1 MYLFNYYKM
10 ETDSSNTNTNTSN
23 TDNKNKY
30 EFKKIVKDFCSD
42 LLVTFPEF
50 KTELENILN
59 SIENETELSS
69 IYDYCKGIFPE
80 RFFDILY
87 QNNDVFSQNEDDTN
101 KVNAC
106 FLPNI
111 DFKKMWC
118 VTDITDKTRETI
130 WKYLQLLLFT
140 IISDVTDKNSFGDTA
155 KLFEAIN
162 ETEFKEKLE
171 ETFDNIKNI
180 FDNKNFNTD
189 TNQFNDNNDNNDC
202 NDGNGENQNYS
213 SSGFP
218 KFNFNDFPN
227 PEDMHSH
234 INGMM
239 GGKLGQLAKEIAN
252 ETASEL
258 NMDMTNMNS
267 VNDVFQKMF
276 KNPTKLMGLVKS
288 VGDKLD
294 DKIKSGD
301 IKESELIQEAS
312 DIIKRMREMPGME
325 NIQNMLGK
333 MGIPGMSN
341 LGGRNSKMDFSQMEN
356 HLNRNLKKAQMK
368 EKMKNKAEQR
378 QYETQQNI
386 NNKNNILTK
395 EEEEREAT
403 IMRVLNSGSNDEIEN
418 FIFSTGEKAER
429 SKPKKGKSKNKNK

>member
-1 MYLFNYYKM
+1 MN
-10 ETDSSNTNTNTSN
+10 TNNSNTNNSN
-23 TDNKNKY
+23 TNERANNDSNKNKY
-30 EFKKIVKDFCSD
+30 DFKKIVSDFCLD
-42 LLVTFPEF
+42 LSVTFHEF
-50 KTELENILN
+50 KTDLEIILN
-59 SIENETELSS
+59 SLVDEVELSKT
-69 IYDYCKGIFPE
+69 YEYCKTVFPE

-87 QNNDVFSQNEDDTN
+87 QNENIFSRETDEGNNINT
-101 KVNAC
+101 C

-111 DFKKMWC
+111 DFKKLWE
-118 VTDITDKTRETI
+118 VNDITDKTRETI

-162 ETEFKEKLE
+162 ENEFREKLE

-180 FDNKNFNTD
+180 FDNGNFDTE
-189 TNQFNDNNDNNDC
+189 TNQFRDNETEDNC
-202 NDGNGENQNYS
+202 
-213 SSGFP
+213 SGSP
-218 KFNFNDFPN
+218 KFNFSDLPN
-227 PEDMHSH
+227 VEDMHSH

-239 GGKLGQLAKEIAN
+239 GGKLGQLAKEIAE

-258 NMDMTNMNS
+258 NMDMSNVNS
-267 VNDVFQKMF
+267 VNDAFQKMF

-301 IKESELIQEAS
+301 IKESELIQEAT
-312 DIIKRMREMPGME
+312 DIIKRMRDMPGME

-333 MGIPGMSN
+333 MGIPGMGN

-368 EKMKNKAEQR
+368 EKMKSKVEQK
-378 QYETQQNI
+378 QQSELYSSNV
-386 NNKNNILTK
+386 NNVIITKEQQEKEANIL
-395 EEEEREAT
+395 
-403 IMRVLNSGSNDEIEN
+403 RVLNSGSNDEIEN
-418 FIFSTGEKAER
+418 FIFSTGEKVEK
-429 SKPKKGKSKNKNK
+429 SKRKNNKSKNKITK